1 MQILGILESLKK
13 SKFGSIVLL
22 PIAFVLGVLGLG
34 SPVFFSTVSEETL
47 IDVGEGSKTIDQ
59 EIIRQLRQNNLG
71 PAEMLLPLT
80 SLPKRKEFGLAI
92 DKKKEDHPELSIS
105 GGGSIFDMLTF
116 KDYFGG
122 LDKYNLKRGR
132 FEAFFVYNRATTRGD
147 LWDRLS
153 QNSSNDNVQ
162 ALLRGIPKEGR
173 PGNFWARVLSDPRV
187 SSFPGVK
194 IAELVDFPF
203 FPDRRAVLSVGVR
216 FPGEYDENA
225 SEAEI
230 RDLCIA
236 DARGFLTQFSQSPE
250 IFTVQRKAP
259 DAVVEKTDNNR
270 SVESIDFASIGKD
283 SGMLKVGKMDDGGYA
298 VIVGGI
304 VNKDG
309 RFEKHG
315 RWLPYP
321 ILVPMM
327 VGTAMSIE
335 KEYFS
340 SDVAYEIGR
349 LSQNMLKGDFE
360 SKERIRAFYWAAH
373 QLARKMNLMQMA
385 ELTQSCSSL
394 QGVFDLSALIRMR
407 NRPLSESIGKI
418 KAAEQRLGF
427 LPFGEREE
435 GRKDLVMLIE
445 EKKLIERQFEEEL
458 RIIYGAILLS
468 ADPSGLLRY
477 IEGYPVF
484 KKDGDKEAAVS
495 ALEDISYAMNQGSGA
510 LKHLLARSKPINE
523 KGTLSSLIRPFF
535 PLFGGD
541 LLTYL
546 SHSYRAGAL
555 FIKISLIVASLLVF
569 FFFIATVLPKPLY
582 HRSKSHFF
590 LRWTAKLSGAIFVAL
605 IVVLSLEPN
614 LLQTP
619 RGQISVA
626 GFDFALAN
634 LLAYANEESMA
645 EQNLTIVTAIIAG
658 AFFLVQVVIF
668 MICMS
673 RISQVKNE
681 ELNSNLKLS
690 LLDNEENLFDL
701 GLYVGLGGTVLS
713 LILLLVLDVKQ
724 DALIGAYTST
734 LFGILFVAAL
744 KIFIV
749 RPYRNHLL
757 VKQDGEKRY
766 ES

>member
-1 MQILGILESLKK
+1 MEPLKK
-13 SKFGSIVLL
+13 NKVGSLILL
-22 PIAFVLGVLGLG
+22 PIAIVFGILGLG
-34 SPVFFSTVSEETL
+34 SPVFFSTVSEDSLE
-47 IDVGEGSKTIDQ
+47 DVGLGSKNIDQ
-59 EIIRQLRQNNLG
+59 EIVRQLRQNNLG

-80 SLPKRKEFGLAI
+80 SLSKRKEFGQAI
-92 DKKKEDHPELSIS
+92 QKKKKDHPELAIS

-122 LDKYNLKRGR
+122 LDQYNLSRGR

-162 ALLRGIPKEGR
+162 ALLNGIPKEGR
-173 PGNFWARVLSDPRV
+173 PGNFWARVLGDPRV

-194 IAELVDFPF
+194 VAQLKGFPF
-203 FPDRRAVLSVGVR
+203 FPNRRVVLSVGVR
-216 FPGEYDENA
+216 FPGEFDQNA

-230 RDLCIA
+230 RDLCIS
-236 DARGFLTQFSQSPE
+236 DARRFLTEFSNKVE
-250 IFTVQRKAP
+250 FFTVQRKTP
-259 DAVVEKTDNNR
+259 DAIVEKTDGNV
-270 SVESIDFASIGKD
+270 SSLEIDFDVIGRD
-283 SGMLKVGKMDDGGYA
+283 AGMLKVGKMDNGGYA

-304 VNKDG
+304 VNNNG
-309 RFEKHG
+309 IFEKHG

-340 SDVAYEIGR
+340 SDTAYEIGR
-349 LSQNMLKGDFE
+349 LSQNMLKGDFK
-360 SKERIRAFYWAAH
+360 SKERIRSFYWAAH

-385 ELTQSCSSL
+385 ELTQTCSDL
-394 QGVFDLSALIRMR
+394 QAVFDLSALIRMR

-418 KAAEQRLGF
+418 KAAEQELGF
-427 LPFGEREE
+427 LPFGQRERGLKKLGE
-435 GRKDLVMLIE
+435 LIK
-445 EKKLIERQFEEEL
+445 EKKLVQKQFDDEL
-458 RIIYGAILLS
+458 RIIYGATLLS

-477 IEGYPVF
+477 IENYPVF
-484 KKDGDKEAAVS
+484 KRDGDKAAAVS
-495 ALEDISYAMNQGSGA
+495 ALEDVSRAMSFGSNA
-510 LKHLLARSKPINE
+510 LKHLISRSKPINE
-523 KGTLSSLIRPFF
+523 KGFLSSLVSPIF
-535 PLFGGD
+535 PLFGGKII
-541 LLTYL
+541 TYL
-546 SHSYRAGAL
+546 SHSYRGVAL
-555 FIKISLIVASLLVF
+555 MIKILLLVF
-569 FFFIATVLPKPLY
+569 SFLFFLLCIANILPKPSH

-590 LRWTAKLSGAIFVAL
+590 LRWTVKLFGAVFVAL

-645 EQNLTIVTAIIAG
+645 DQNLTIVTAIIAG
-658 AFFLVQVVIF
+658 AFLLVQIVIF
-668 MICMS
+668 MICLS

-681 ELNSNLKLS
+681 DLKPGLKLS

-744 KIFIV
+744 KIFVV

>member
-1 MQILGILESLKK
+1 MESLKK
-13 SKFGSIVLL
+13 SRLGSFILL

-47 IDVGEGSKTIDQ
+47 ADVGEGSKMIDQ
-59 EIIRQLRQNNLG
+59 EIVRQLRQNNLG

-80 SLPKRKEFGLAI
+80 SLSKRQEFSTAI
-92 DKKKEDHPELSIS
+92 QNKKEAHPELAIS

-122 LDKYNLKRGR
+122 LDEYSLKRGR

-153 QNSSNDNVQ
+153 NNSSNDNVQ
-162 ALLRGIPKEGR
+162 ALLQGIPKEGR
-173 PGNFWARVLSDPRV
+173 PGNFWGRVLSDRRV
-187 SSFPGVK
+187 ASFPGVK
-194 IAELVDFPF
+194 VAKLVDFPF
-203 FPDRRAVLSVGVR
+203 FPNRRIVLSVGVR
-216 FPGEYDENA
+216 FPGEFDEGA

-230 RDLCIA
+230 RDLCIS
-236 DARGFLTQFSQSPE
+236 DARSLLSKFSNKAV
-250 IFTVQRKAP
+250 FFNVQRQAP
-259 DAVVEKTDNNR
+259 DAIIEQTDGNL
-270 SVESIDFASIGKD
+270 SSLTGIDFAKMGKD
-283 SGMLKVGKMDDGGYA
+283 AGMLRVGKMDDGGYSV
-298 VIVGGI
+298 VIGGV
-304 VNKDG
+304 VNDEG
-309 RFEKHG
+309 VFEKHG

-321 ILVPMM
+321 ILIPMM

-340 SDVAYEIGR
+340 SDTAYEIGR

-360 SKERIRAFYWAAH
+360 SKERIRSFYWAVH

-385 ELTQSCSSL
+385 ELTQACSDL
-394 QGVFDLSALIRMR
+394 QAVFDLSALIRMR
-407 NRPLSESIGKI
+407 NRPISESIGKI
-418 KAAEQRLGF
+418 KSAEQELGF
-427 LPFGEREE
+427 LPFDEREN
-435 GRKDLVMLIE
+435 GRKKLTRLIE
-445 EKKLIERQFEEEL
+445 EKRRVAKKFEEEL
-458 RIIYGAILLS
+458 RILYGATLLS
-468 ADPSGLLRY
+468 SDPSGLLRY

-484 KKDGDKEAAVS
+484 KRDGDKQAAVF
-495 ALEDISYAMNQGSGA
+495 ALEDIAYAMSFGSGA
-510 LKHLLARSKPINE
+510 LKHLIARGKPINE
-523 KGTLSSLIRPFF
+523 QGFVSSIVSPFF
-535 PLFGGD
+535 PVFGGNI
-541 LLTYL
+541 LTYL
-546 SHSYRAGAL
+546 SHSYRGSAL
-555 FIKISLIVASLLVF
+555 FIKISLIVSSLLVIL
-569 FFFIATVLPKPLY
+569 FFIANVLPKPAH
-582 HRSKSHFF
+582 HRSKSYF
-590 LRWTAKLSGAIFVAL
+590 LIRWTAKFSGAIFVAL
-605 IVVLSLEPN
+605 IVLLSLEPN

-619 RGQISVA
+619 RGQISIA

-634 LLAYANEESMA
+634 LLAYAKEESMA

-658 AFFLVQVVIF
+658 AFLLVQVVIF

-681 ELNSNLKLS
+681 DLKPGLKLS
-690 LLDNEENLFDL
+690 LLDNEDNLFDL

>member
-1 MQILGILESLKK
+1 MESLKK
-13 SKFGSIVLL
+13 SKVGSLILL

-47 IDVGEGSKTIDQ
+47 KDVGEGSKMIDQ
-59 EIIRQLRQNNLG
+59 EIVRQLRQNNLG

-80 SLPKRKEFGLAI
+80 SLSKRKEFLTAI
-92 DKKKEDHPELSIS
+92 NNKKEAHPELAIS

-122 LDKYNLKRGR
+122 LDRYSLERGR

-147 LWDRLS
+147 LWERLS
-153 QNSSNDNVQ
+153 NNSSNDNVQ
-162 ALLRGIPKEGR
+162 ALLQGIPKEGR
-173 PGNFWARVLSDPRV
+173 PGNFWARVLSDPQV

-194 IAELVDFPF
+194 IAKLIDFPF
-203 FPDRRAVLSVGVR
+203 FPDRRIVLSVGVR
-216 FPGEYDENA
+216 FPGEFDQNA

-230 RDLCIA
+230 RDLCIS
-236 DARGFLTQFSQSPE
+236 DARGLLNEFSSNAQF
-250 IFTVQRKAP
+250 FNVQRKVP
-259 DAVVEKTDNNR
+259 DAVVVKADGNHSSLAN
-270 SVESIDFASIGKD
+270 IDFASIGRD
-283 SGMLKVGKMDDGGYA
+283 AGMLRVGKMDDGGYS
-298 VIVGGI
+298 VVVGGI
-304 VNKDG
+304 VSSEG

-321 ILVPMM
+321 ILIPMM

-340 SDVAYEIGR
+340 SDAAYEIGR
-349 LSQNMLKGDFE
+349 LSQDMLKGDFE
-360 SKERIRAFYWAAH
+360 SKERVRSFYWAAH

-385 ELTQSCSSL
+385 ELTQACSNL

-407 NRPLSESIGKI
+407 NRPLSEAIGKI
-418 KAAEQRLGF
+418 KSAEQELGF
-427 LPFGEREE
+427 LPFEEREQ
-435 GRKDLVMLIE
+435 GKQ
-445 EKKLIERQFEEEL
+445 KLINLIKEKRVIEKTFEGEL
-458 RIIYGAILLS
+458 RIIYGATLLS
-468 ADPSGLLRY
+468 SDPSGLLRY

-484 KKDGDKEAAVS
+484 KRHGDKQAAVF
-495 ALEDISYAMNQGSGA
+495 ALEDISYAMSFGSGA
-510 LKHLLARSKPINE
+510 LKHLIARGKPIND
-523 KGTLSSLIRPFF
+523 KGFVSSLVSPFF
-535 PLFGGD
+535 PLFGGQV
-541 LLTYL
+541 LTHL
-546 SHSYRAGAL
+546 SHSYRGSAL
-555 FIKISLIVASLLVF
+555 FLKISLIVGSLLVIL
-569 FFFIATVLPKPLY
+569 FFIANILPKPAH
-582 HRSKSHFF
+582 HRSKSFF
-590 LRWTAKLSGAIFVAL
+590 LIRWIAKFSGAIFVAL
-605 IVVLSLEPN
+605 IVLLSLEPN

-634 LLAYANEESMA
+634 LLAYAKEDSMA
-645 EQNLTIVTAIIAG
+645 EQNLTIVTAIISG
-658 AFFLVQVVIF
+658 AFLLVQVVIF

-681 ELNSNLKLS
+681 ELKSSLKIS
-690 LLDNEENLFDL
+690 LLDNEDNLFDL

-744 KIFIV
+744 KIFVV

>member
-1 MQILGILESLKK
+1 LGNLDLSKK
-13 SKFGSIVLL
+13 NKLGGFVLL
-22 PIAFVLGVLGLG
+22 PIAFVFGVLGLG
-34 SPVFFSTVSEETL
+34 SPVYFSSVSEDSL
-47 IDVGEGSKTIDQ
+47 KDVGKGSKTIDN
-59 EIIRQLRQNNLG
+59 EIVRQLRQNNLG

-80 SLPKRKEFGLAI
+80 SLSKREEFASAILA
-92 DKKKEDHPELSIS
+92 KKKAHPELSIS

-122 LDKYNLKRGR
+122 IDQYNLERGR

-147 LWDRLS
+147 LLDRLS
-153 QNSSNDNVQ
+153 SNSSNDNVQ
-162 ALLRGIPKEGR
+162 ALIQGIPHKGR
-173 PGNFWARVLSDPRV
+173 PGDFWAKLLNNPLIST
-187 SSFPGVK
+187 FPGVK
-194 IAELVDFPF
+194 IANLVDFPF
-203 FPDRRAVLSVGVR
+203 FPDRRVVLSVGVR
-216 FPGEYDENA
+216 FPGEFDDND

-230 RDLCIA
+230 RDLCMI
-236 DARGFLTQFSQSPE
+236 DARNFLKE
-250 IFTVQRKAP
+250 ISDDIAFFNATKKNS
-259 DAVVEKTDNNR
+259 DTIIEKSDDNASFAN
-270 SVESIDFASIGKD
+270 IDFSTIGND
-283 SGMLKVGKMDDGGYA
+283 SGILKVGRMDNGGYA

-304 VNKDG
+304 INKSG
-309 RFEKHG
+309 KFEKHG

-327 VGTAMSIE
+327 VGTALSIE
-335 KEYFS
+335 KEYFT
-340 SDVAYEIGR
+340 SDAAFEIGK
-349 LSQNMLKGDFE
+349 LSHNMLKGDFE
-360 SKERIRAFYWAAH
+360 SKERIRSFYWAAH

-385 ELTQSCSSL
+385 ELTQACIDL
-394 QGVFDLSALIRMR
+394 QAVFDLSALIRMR
-407 NRPLSESIGKI
+407 NRPLSEAIGKI
-418 KAAEQRLGF
+418 KFAERKMGF
-427 LPFGEREE
+427 LPFEQRSEARENMQ
-435 GRKDLVMLIE
+435 VLID
-445 EKKLIERQFEEEL
+445 EKKLAQKRFEDEL
-458 RIIYGAILLS
+458 RIIYGATLLS
-468 ADPSGLLRY
+468 SDPSGLLRY
-477 IEGYPVF
+477 IQGYPVF
-484 KKDGDKEAAVS
+484 KKDGDKEAAIF
-495 ALEDISYAMNQGSGA
+495 ALEDIARAMNYGEGA
-510 LKHLLARSKPINE
+510 LNHLIDRGTPIND
-523 KGTLSSLIRPFF
+523 KSLLSSLVDPIF
-535 PLFGGD
+535 PLLGGKI
-541 LLTYL
+541 LTFL
-546 SHSYRAGAL
+546 SHSYRASAL
-555 FIKISLIVASLLVF
+555 FLKISLLVICF
-569 FFFIATVLPKPLY
+569 LTILSFSSTILPKPSH

-590 LRWTAKLSGAIFVAL
+590 LRWTVKLSSSILVAL

-634 LLAYANEESMA
+634 LLAYAKEESMA
-645 EQNLTIVTAIIAG
+645 EQNLTVVTAIIAG

-681 ELNSNLKLS
+681 EGLKPSLKLS

-744 KIFIV
+744 KIFVV

-757 VKQDGEKRY
+757 MRQDDEKRY

>member
-1 MQILGILESLKK
+1 M
-13 SKFGSIVLL
+13 
-22 PIAFVLGVLGLG
+22 
-34 SPVFFSTVSEETL
+34 
-47 IDVGEGSKTIDQ
+47 
-59 EIIRQLRQNNLG
+59 
-71 PAEMLLPLT
+71 
-80 SLPKRKEFGLAI
+80 
-92 DKKKEDHPELSIS
+92 
-105 GGGSIFDMLTF
+105 
-116 KDYFGG
+116 
-122 LDKYNLKRGR
+122 
-132 FEAFFVYNRATTRGD
+132 
-147 LWDRLS
+147 
-153 QNSSNDNVQ
+153 
-162 ALLRGIPKEGR
+162 
-173 PGNFWARVLSDPRV
+173 
-187 SSFPGVK
+187 
-194 IAELVDFPF
+194 
-203 FPDRRAVLSVGVR
+203 VLSVGVR

-250 IFTVQRKAP
+250 FFTVQRKAP

-427 LPFGEREE
+427 LPFGEREA

-555 FIKISLIVASLLVF
+555 FIKI
-569 FFFIATVLPKPLY
+569 FITSGVTPCISSFLSQLFYPNQLY

-645 EQNLTIVTAIIAG
+645 DQNLTIVTAIIAG
-658 AFFLVQVVIF
+658 AFLLVQVVIF
-668 MICMS
+668 MICLN

-681 ELNSNLKLS
+681 ELKPR
-690 LLDNEENLFDL
+690 
-701 GLYVGLGGTVLS
+701 
-713 LILLLVLDVKQ
+713 
-724 DALIGAYTST
+724 A
-734 LFGILFVAAL
+734 
-744 KIFIV
+744 
-749 RPYRNHLL
+749 
-757 VKQDGEKRY
+757 
-766 ES
+766 

>member
-1 MQILGILESLKK
+1 MGNLESLKK
-13 SKFGSIVLL
+13 TKVGSVVLL

-34 SPVFFSTVSEETL
+34 SPVFFSTVSENTL
-47 IDVGEGSKTIDQ
+47 KDVGQGSKTVDQ
-59 EIIRQLRQNNLG
+59 EIVRQLRQNNLG

-80 SLPKRKEFGLAI
+80 SLSKRKEFGEAI
-92 DKKKEDHPELSIS
+92 QKKNEDHPELAIS

-122 LDKYNLKRGR
+122 LDQYNLKRGR

-162 ALLRGIPKEGR
+162 ALLNGIPKEGR
-173 PGNFWARVLSDPRV
+173 PGNFWARILGDPRV

-194 IAELVDFPF
+194 IAELKGFPF
-203 FPDRRAVLSVGVR
+203 FPGRRIVLSVGVR
-216 FPGEYDENA
+216 FPGEFDQNA
-225 SEAEI
+225 TEAEI
-230 RDLCIA
+230 RDLCIK
-236 DARGFLTQFSQSPE
+236 DARSLLMEFSGKAE
-250 IFTVQRKAP
+250 FFTVQRKAP
-259 DAVVEKTDNNR
+259 DAVVEKADGNVSSLN
-270 SVESIDFASIGKD
+270 IDFARIGMD
-283 SGMLKVGKMDDGGYA
+283 AGMLKVGKMDDGGYA

-304 VNKDG
+304 VNEDG
-309 RFEKHG
+309 EFEKHG

-321 ILVPMM
+321 ILIPMM

-340 SDVAYEIGR
+340 SDTAYEIGR

-360 SKERIRAFYWAAH
+360 SKERIRSFYWAAH

-385 ELTQSCSSL
+385 ELTQACSDL
-394 QGVFDLSALIRMR
+394 QAVFDLSALIRMR
-407 NRPLSESIGKI
+407 NRPLSEAMGQI
-418 KAAEQRLGF
+418 KSAEQELGF
-427 LPFGEREE
+427 LPFNQREE
-435 GRKDLVMLIE
+435 SRGKLRNLIK
-445 EKKLIERQFEEEL
+445 EKKLVQKKFEDEL
-458 RIIYGAILLS
+458 RIIYGATLLS
-468 ADPSGLLRY
+468 EDPSGLLRY
-477 IEGYPVF
+477 IENYPVF
-484 KKDGDKEAAVS
+484 KKDGDKVAAVS
-495 ALEDISYAMNQGSGA
+495 ALEDISHAMSFGSDS
-510 LKHLLARSKPINE
+510 LTHLISRSKPINE
-523 KGTLSSLIRPFF
+523 KGFLSSMVSPLF
-535 PLFGGD
+535 PLFGGKV
-541 LLTYL
+541 LTFL
-546 SHSYRAGAL
+546 SHSYRGSAL
-555 FIKISLIVASLLVF
+555 FIKIFLLVASLLVF
-569 FFFIATVLPKPLY
+569 FFFIANILPKPAH

-590 LRWTAKLSGAIFVAL
+590 LRWIVKLSGAIFVAL
-605 IVVLSLEPN
+605 IIVLSLEPN

-619 RGQISVA
+619 RGQVSVA

-645 EQNLTIVTAIIAG
+645 DQNLTIVTAIIAG
-658 AFFLVQVVIF
+658 AFLLVQIVIF
-668 MICMS
+668 MICLN

-681 ELNSNLKLS
+681 ELKPGLKLS

-744 KIFIV
+744 KIFVV